1 MILPPLAWLAIVA
14 DVTNRYQIIN
24 NHSASLIKKSGS
36 RPHRPWLESLSSRT
50 RGGLSLSAKELLEL
64 SGS

>member
-1 MILPPLAWLAIVA
+1 MISPPLAWLAIVA

-50 RGGLSLSAKELLEL
+50 RGGL
-64 SGS
+64 

>member
-24 NHSASLIKKSGS
+24 NHSASLIKNQAQNRIGPGWN
-36 RPHRPWLESLSSRT
+36 RFPAGRE
-50 RGGLSLSAKELLEL
+50 AV
-64 SGS
+64 